1 MKLVVE
7 TLNEASGIRKDEWD
21 LLNRVLGELTK
32 SSTNRKLVKEFSNF
46 IITTY
51 DKQDKSRQRTWDLIR
66 AKRQDNPD
74 YGRPERE
81 WRKDKKKEKDMK
93 LIKES
98 VTLSSKGKRALKE
111 SMQSKKLNE
120 TFAGVDVI
128 EDLEDRAK
136 GYIDDGYEVE
146 EAINQAIDDG
156 LIYTKDIIDLA
167 EHYGVIDTSE
177 LFNNFYE
184 YLFNDM
190 HADLIEYES
199 DEEDEEDGEVVEE
212 ALTEGFDAKS
222 IADFIRNSTEQ
233 LKNGEQGLFRYKLD
247 DKFALY
253 VGWSAG
259 YGNEKRDDVIQDPN
273 DLDWGVNA
281 GIKVHTSDYMQT
293 DFDFLNYPYYENGDV
308 LDNGVSIGYNENYE
322 QLASYFEKEYNE
334 LKTMNIEDDG
344 KIIEDKPLQEVM
356 VDIDEDDLLDLLMNR
371 LKRWTDDPVATRLYE
386 EMYQSYID
394 SGWDL
399 GGNSVMVIV
408 DNDWV
413 NYCDVVGPGE
423 ENYDALL
430 KLYQENGLGDVS
442 VEDVGYSFIE
452 AATEDNGTTYLLC
465 RW

>member
-1 MKLVVE
+1 MTSIQLNKLADELLLEPNE
-7 TLNEASGIRKDEWD
+7 TITDAYFK
-21 LLNRVLGELTK
+21 LGRLHVIIEDDKGNTTDYQPEFEQSQLDKILKEGK
-32 SSTNRKLVKEFSNF
+32 S
-46 IITTY
+46 
-51 DKQDKSRQRTWDLIR
+51 
-66 AKRQDNPD
+66 
-74 YGRPERE
+74 
-81 WRKDKKKEKDMK
+81 MK

-98 VTLSSKGKRALKE
+98 ATLSSKGKKALKE
-111 SMQSKKLNE
+111 SFNKNSKKLNE
-120 TFAGVDVI
+120 TFAGMDVI
-128 EDLEDRAK
+128 DDLVDRAM
-136 GYIDDGYEVE
+136 GYVHDDYSAED
-146 EAINQAIDDG
+146 AIHQAIDDG
-156 LIYTKDIIDLA
+156 LIYTRDIIDLA

-184 YLFNDM
+184 DLFNDM
-190 HADLIEYES
+190 YTEVTKQIES
-199 DEEDEEDGEVVEE
+199 DEEDEEELNGDVTE
-212 ALTEGFDAKS
+212 ALTEGFNTKS

-259 YGNEKRDDVIQDPN
+259 YGDEKRDDVIQDPN

-334 LKTMNIEDDG
+334 LKTLNIEDDG
-344 KIIEDKPLQEVM
+344 KIIEGEKPLQEVM

-371 LKRWTDDPVATRLYE
+371 VKRWTDEKVSLDLYE
-386 EMYQSYID
+386 QMYQSYID

-423 ENYDALL
+423 ENYEELL
-430 KLYQENGLGDVS
+430 RLYQENGLGDVS

-452 AATEDNGTTYLLC
+452 AATEENGTTYLLC